1 MFTNYFKTALRNILR
16 HRVHA
21 LINFVGLAAAMAAAI
36 LILLF
41 VLDDL
46 RFDTF
51 HRHGDRIFRVIRT
64 IQSGESSLAVALN
77 PEPLAAGLKN
87 DLPEVEEAVS
97 FTGTSRSQVRY
108 AGRWTRDVIV
118 CYTAPA
124 FFRIFS
130 FEITRSSGKPI
141 LKDPHSAVLT
151 QNVSR
156 KIFADEDPI
165 GKTIFIPRIGEVR
178 VDAIIE
184 SPRRTHIPL
193 GVILPMDRY
202 PEPDYVN
209 NWKTSN
215 FTTYVLLRKG
225 ADPDEFHRKHHRY
238 LQKYDLPDFKIEI
251 SLQPLT
257 RIFLHS
263 DFAYD
268 FLRAPYDI
276 RLDYLLLA
284 VVVGILVISVLNYV
298 NIETAR
304 STRRAEEIALRK
316 TLGASRSQLVGQFM
330 CEAVLLSFFA
340 FLMAVCLVEVALPF
354 FNQWVE
360 MEVKNLK
367 LFTPENHQ
375 ILLSMAG
382 AAVLTG
388 AVAGIY
394 PAILLSSFKPTA
406 VLKRSTGAAAPATL
420 RKFLVVCQFGVSIL
434 LIIATLTIAHQ
445 LNYMR
450 TRRPG
455 YTPDN
460 LICVPLSEA
469 VKERYADF
477 KALLLPYPNI
487 TGVTATRDMPVW
499 EGPSTLL
506 TDWEGRTNA
515 EGLII
520 HYGAV
525 DPDFIETMQIQLI
538 EGKSFSGGAHR
549 TGWIVNR
556 EAIRQM
562 GLDEPVGK
570 WIATLE
576 HKRLVIGVVEDYNF
590 TNLREKVEP
599 LFLLADKPELLNFA
613 FIRVS
618 PLDVEK
624 TLSFI
629 QNVWQQLEP
638 VIPFYHQFLSER
650 LDKMYEAEEK
660 VGELFAVSSLLALLL
675 SCLGLYGL
683 TSFLCEQ
690 RTKEIAVR
698 KAHGASSLDILR
710 SMLIDYVK
718 PVLIANLIAWP
729 VAYES
734 LDYWLKDFAYRINL
748 TAGPFVTAAAL
759 SIVVV
764 LLAVGFKALRTASAN
779 PVDALRYE

>member
-1 MFTNYFKTALRNILR
+1 MFANYFKTALRNILR

-41 VLDDL
+41 VVDDL

-51 HRHGDRIFRVIRT
+51 HRHADRIFRVIRT
-64 IQSGESSLAVALN
+64 IQSGASALAVALN

-87 DLPEVEEAVS
+87 DLPEVEDAVS

-108 AGRWTRDVIV
+108 AGRWARDVIV
-118 CYTAPA
+118 NYTDPA

-130 FEITRSSGKPI
+130 FEIIRSSGEP
-141 LKDPHSAVLT
+141 LLEDPHSAVLT
-151 QNVSR
+151 QNVSH

-165 GKTIFIPRIGEVR
+165 GKTIFLPRIGEVR
-178 VDAIIE
+178 VAAIIE

-202 PEPDYVN
+202 PNPGYVN
-209 NWKTSN
+209 NWKNSN
-215 FTTYVLLRKG
+215 FTTYVLLREG
-225 ADPDEFHRKHHRY
+225 ADPEEFHRKHHRY
-238 LQKYDLPDFKIEI
+238 LQKYDLPDFKLEI

-268 FLRAPYDI
+268 FLEAPYDI

-284 VVVGILVISVLNYV
+284 VVIGILVISVLNYI

-304 STRRAEEIALRK
+304 STRRAGETALRK
-316 TLGASRSQLVGQFM
+316 TLGASRSQLVAQFL
-330 CEAVLLSFFA
+330 CEAVLLCFFA
-340 FLMAVCLVEVALPF
+340 FLVAVCLVEVALPPF
-354 FNQWVE
+354 TQWVE

-367 LFTPENHQ
+367 LFNPENRL
-375 ILLSMAG
+375 ILFSMAG
-382 AAVLTG
+382 VVVFIGAA
-388 AVAGIY
+388 AGIY
-394 PAILLSSFKPTA
+394 PAILLSSFKPTT
-406 VLKRSTGAAAPATL
+406 VLKRSAGAAAPATL
-420 RKFLVVCQFGVSIL
+420 RKFLVVSQFGVSIL
-434 LIIATLTIAHQ
+434 LVIATLTISHQ

-450 TRRPG
+450 TRHPG

-469 VKERYADF
+469 VKERFADF
-477 KALLLPYPNI
+477 KTMLLPNPNI
-487 TGVTATRDMPVW
+487 TRVTAARDMPVW
-499 EGPSTLL
+499 EGPATLL
-506 TDWEGRTNA
+506 TDWEGRTDA
-515 EGLII
+515 EGLITR
-520 HYGAV
+520 YGVV
-525 DPDFIETMQIQLI
+525 DPDFIETMQIQLT
-538 EGKSFSGGAHR
+538 EGISFSGDAHR

-556 EAIRQM
+556 EAVRQM

-570 WIATLE
+570 WIAAWE
-576 HKRLVIGVVEDYNF
+576 IKRPVIGVVEDYNY
-590 TNLREKVEP
+590 TNMREKVEP
-599 LFLLADKPELLNFA
+599 LLLLADKPELLNFV
-613 FIRVS
+613 FIRVL

-629 QNVWQQLEP
+629 QNVWQQLESD
-638 VIPFYHQFLSER
+638 IPFYHQFLSER
-650 LDKMYEAEEK
+650 LDKMYTAEEK
-660 VGELFAVSSLLALLL
+660 VGELFAVSSLLALML

-698 KAHGASSLDILR
+698 KAHGASSWAILR
-710 SMLIDYVK
+710 SMLIDYFK

-734 LDYWLKDFAYRINL
+734 LDYWLKDFAYRIKL
-748 TAGPFVTAAAL
+748 TAGPFVTAGAI

-764 LLAVGFKALRTASAN
+764 LLAVGLKALRTASAN

>member
-1 MFTNYFKTALRNILR
+1 MFANYFKTALRNILR

-51 HRHGDRIFRVIRT
+51 HRHADRIFRVIKT
-64 IQSGESSLAVALN
+64 IRSSESATAAAIN
-77 PEPLAAGLKN
+77 PEPLAAALKN

-97 FTGTSRSQVRY
+97 FNATSRSQVRY
-108 AGRWTRDVIV
+108 AGRWARDVIV
-118 CYTAPA
+118 NYTGPA

-130 FEITRSSGKPI
+130 FEIIRSTGKPI
-141 LKDPHSAVLT
+141 LEDSHSAVLT

-156 KIFADEDPI
+156 MIFADEDPI

-202 PEPDYVN
+202 PNPDYVN
-209 NWKTSN
+209 NWKNSN
-215 FTTYVLLRKG
+215 FTTYVLLREG
-225 ADPDEFHRKHHRY
+225 TDPEEFHRKHHRY
-238 LQKYDLPDFKIEI
+238 LQKYDLPDFKLEI

-284 VVVGILVISVLNYV
+284 VVIGILVISVLNYV

-304 STRRAEEIALRK
+304 SARRAGEIALRK
-316 TLGASRSQLVGQFM
+316 TLGASRSQLVAQFL

-340 FLMAVCLVEVALPF
+340 FLLAVCLVEVALPP

-367 LFTPENHQ
+367 LFNPENRL
-375 ILLSMAG
+375 ILFSMAG

-388 AVAGIY
+388 AAAGIY

-406 VLKRSTGAAAPATL
+406 VLKRSAGAAAPATL
-420 RKFLVVCQFGVSIL
+420 RKFLVVSQFGVSIL

-477 KALLLPYPNI
+477 KTMLLPHPNI
-487 TGVTATRDMPVW
+487 TGVTAARDMPVW

-506 TDWEGRTNA
+506 TDWEGRTDA

-520 HYGAV
+520 HFGVV
-525 DPDFIETMQIQLI
+525 DPDFIETMQIQLT
-538 EGKSFSGGAHR
+538 EGRSFSGDAHR

-556 EAIRQM
+556 EAVRQM

-570 WIATLE
+570 WIATWE
-576 HKRLVIGVVEDYNF
+576 HKRLVIGVVDDYNF
-590 TNLREKVEP
+590 TNLRENVEP
-599 LFLLADKPELLNFA
+599 LLLLADKPELLNFA

-618 PLDVEK
+618 PQDVEK

-629 QNVWQQLEP
+629 QDVWQQLESD
-638 VIPFYHQFLSER
+638 IPFYHRFLSER
-650 LDKMYEAEEK
+650 LDKMYKAEEK

-698 KAHGASSLDILR
+698 KAHGASSRDILR

-734 LDYWLKDFAYRINL
+734 LDYWLKGFAYRINL
-748 TAGPFVTAAAL
+748 TVGPFVTAAAL

-764 LLAVGFKALRTASAN
+764 LLAVGLKALRTASAN

>member
-1 MFTNYFKTALRNILR
+1 MFANYFKTALRNILR

-21 LINFVGLAAAMAAAI
+21 LINFVGLATAMAAAI

-51 HRHGDRIFRVIRT
+51 YRHADRIFRVIKTIRT
-64 IQSGESSLAVALN
+64 TESARASAIN
-77 PEPLAAGLKN
+77 PEPLAAALKN
-87 DLPEVEEAVS
+87 DLAEVEEAVS

-108 AGRWTRDVIV
+108 AGRWARDVIV
-118 CYTAPA
+118 NYTDPA

-130 FEITRSSGKPI
+130 FKITRSSGKPI
-141 LKDPHSAVLT
+141 LEDPHSAVLA
-151 QNVSR
+151 QNVSQ

-165 GKTIFIPRIGEVR
+165 GKTIFLPRIGEVR
-178 VDAIIE
+178 VDAVIE

-193 GVILPMDRY
+193 GVILPMDRF
-202 PEPDYVN
+202 PNPDYVN

-215 FTTYVLLRKG
+215 FTTYVLLREG
-225 ADPDEFHRKHHRY
+225 TDPDEFHRKHHRH
-238 LQKYDLPDFKIEI
+238 LQKYDLPDFKLDI

-276 RLDYLLLA
+276 RLDYLLL
-284 VVVGILVISVLNYV
+284 VVVIGILVISVLNYV

-304 STRRAEEIALRK
+304 STRRAGEIALRK
-316 TLGASRSQLVGQFM
+316 TLGASRSQLVAQFL

-340 FLMAVCLVEVALPF
+340 FLLAVCLVEVALPF
-354 FNQWVE
+354 FNRWVE

-367 LFTPENHQ
+367 LFNPENRLV
-375 ILLSMAG
+375 LLSMAG

-388 AVAGIY
+388 AAAGIY
-394 PAILLSSFKPTA
+394 PAILVSSFRPTA
-406 VLKRSTGAAAPATL
+406 AQRRSAIAAAPATL
-420 RKFLVVCQFGVSIL
+420 RKFLVVSQFGVSIV

-450 TRRPG
+450 SRRPG

-460 LICVPLSEA
+460 LICVPFSEA
-469 VKERYADF
+469 IKERYADF
-477 KALLLPYPNI
+477 KTMLLQHPNI
-487 TGVTATRDMPVW
+487 TRVTAARDMPVW

-506 TDWEGRTNA
+506 TDWEGRTDA

-520 HYGAV
+520 RFGVV
-525 DPDFIETMQIQLI
+525 DPDFIETMQIQLT
-538 EGKSFSGGAHR
+538 EGRSFSGGAHR

-556 EAIRQM
+556 EAARKM

-599 LFLLADKPELLNFA
+599 LLLLADKPELLNFA

-618 PLDVEK
+618 PQDVEK

-629 QNVWQQLEP
+629 QDVWQQLESD
-638 VIPFYHQFLSER
+638 IPFYHRFLSER
-650 LDKMYEAEEK
+650 LDKMYKAEEK
-660 VGELFAVSSLLALLL
+660 VGELFAVSSILTLLL

-698 KAHGASSLDILR
+698 KAHGASSRDILH
-710 SMLIDYVK
+710 SMLIDYFK

-734 LDYWLKDFAYRINL
+734 LDYWLKGLAYRINL
-748 TAGPFVTAAAL
+748 TVGPFVTAAAL

-764 LLAVGFKALRTASAN
+764 LLAVGLKALRTASAN